1 MGKAAQP
8 ELPQEINE
16 LTSRI
21 IGAAI
26 EVHKEL
32 GPGLLERVYQRA
44 MQRELRRLGV
54 DAKAEVVLPVYYKGE
69 LIDEEGFKLDLL
81 VEDSVVV
88 ELKSVE
94 ALKPVHKR
102 QVLTYARL
110 ADKPLGLLINFNT
123 AHVRDGIRR
132 VINPWRNHVRP

>member
-1 MGKAAQP
+1 MGKATQP

-21 IGAAI
+21 IGAGI

>member
-1 MGKAAQP
+1 MEKAAQP
-8 ELPQEINE
+8 ELPKEINE

-26 EVHKEL
+26 EVHQEL

-44 MQRELRRLGV
+44 LHRELGRRGIRSQ
-54 DAKAEVVLPVYYKGE
+54 AEVVQPVYYKGE
-69 LIDEEGFKLDLL
+69 LIDEEGYKLDLL
-81 VEDSVVV
+81 VEDAVVV

-94 ALKPVHKR
+94 DIRPVHKK

-110 ADKPLGLLINFNT
+110 AKKPLGLLINFNT
-123 AHVRDGIRR
+123 AHVRDGIHRI
-132 VINPWRNHVRP
+132 INPWRNHVRP